1 MFYTIARQKI
11 KSMGGSSKEIAG
23 VQPLSNTFVFLS
35 VALQQ
40 KNASEIYFYINFF
53 KQKFSSFDKPIKRFA
68 FIIPK
73 KQFLYRVL
81 NHG

>member
-1 MFYTIARQKI
+1 M
-11 KSMGGSSKEIAG
+11 
-23 VQPLSNTFVFLS
+23 QPLSNTFVFLS
-35 VALQQ
+35 VVLQQ
-40 KNASEIYFYINFF
+40 KIASEIYFYINFF

-81 NHG
+81 NHGLIQQSDFCRRESAILQPGLPA